1 MKTLLVVDDEPV
13 VRQLVSASLAGD
25 EWQVLTA
32 ADGPSAID
40 AARNDHP
47 DLILLDVSLPG
58 LPGTEVLTRL
68 RNEVATASIP
78 VLYLTGLAPDLGPR
92 PDGVLAK
99 PFTPSTLR
107 QTLAAFA

>member
-68 RNEVATASIP
+68 RI
-78 VLYLTGLAPDLGPR
+78 
-92 PDGVLAK
+92 LAK
-99 PFTPSTLR
+99 PFTPAGLAHRVRETLDAR
-107 QTLAAFA
+107 VRL